1 MTMTS
6 FVTDADLVEL
16 KKYDILAEDITIFI
30 SELITYFNTI
40 WPEEY
45 KIENVTT
52 LDELNKSHL
61 LEYPSTGGYYILDDA
76 FTGSCPLQLLSNKS
90 KILLGYFYHI
100 HLK

>member
-1 MTMTS
+1 MTS
-6 FVTDADLVEL
+6 FVTETDLVEL
-16 KKYDILAEDITIFI
+16 KKHDIHAEDIPIFT

-61 LEYPSTGGYYILDDA
+61 LEYPSSGGHYILDDA
-76 FTGSCPLQLLSNKS
+76 FTGSCPLQILSNKS
-90 KILLGYFYHI
+90 KLLLGYFYNI
-100 HLK
+100 HLR